1 MRARRPHPKARR
13 GGRLIV
19 VPWFMPR
26 RDEARGA
33 GSLQSV
39 WTAFVVVA
47 LLALGCTV
55 SMAEERPPAVSV
67 VTAGESVL
75 TDRVR
80 VVGSL
85 VAREESIV
93 KVDLADVRI
102 VAVEA
107 EAGDIVQRGDV
118 LARLDATLIN
128 IEQSANAARLAR
140 ADASIKQVESQIEDA
155 ALAHVQARADMERS
169 KQLSAK
175 GFAAEETF
183 ELRQTTLKRAAS
195 ALALAQ
201 QSLWVAQADRRVIVA
216 EGQEIA
222 ARLARTVIT
231 APTDG
236 RILRRTARLGALTSA
251 SGEPLFVIAENGEI
265 ELDADVP
272 EADFARLAVGQAAG
286 IVVLGRG
293 TPLEGRVRLL
303 APELQAGS
311 RLGRARISL
320 PQAGNLSV
328 GAFAR
333 GEVDI
338 ERRGGVFLPATA
350 LSDRAGKVTAQ
361 VVEDGT
367 VAVRILETGL
377 RTAGLVEIRS
387 GVEAGE
393 TVVLR
398 AGNFLV
404 EGDHVTPVDVNYPM
418 AAPSERPI
426 LTSDA
431 AQ

>member
-1 MRARRPHPKARR
+1 LVLA
-13 GGRLIV
+13 
-19 VPWFMPR
+19 
-26 RDEARGA
+26 
-33 GSLQSV
+33 SLV
-39 WTAFVVVA
+39 IGCPVA
-47 LLALGCTV
+47 
-55 SMAEERPPAVSV
+55 MAEERPPAVSV
-67 VTAGESVL
+67 VTARASVM

-85 VAREESIV
+85 VAREESVV

-102 VAVEA
+102 VALEA

-118 LARLDATLIN
+118 LARLDATLIS

-140 ADASIKQVESQIEDA
+140 ADAVIKQVESQIEDA

-169 KQLSAK
+169 KQLSVK
-175 GFAAEETF
+175 GFAADETL

-195 ALALAQ
+195 ALALAE
-201 QSLWVAQADRRVIVA
+201 QSLWVALADRRVIVV

-236 RILRRTARLGALTSA
+236 RILRRTAKLGALTSA
-251 SGEPLFVIAENGEI
+251 NGEPLFVIAENGEI
-265 ELDADVP
+265 ELDAEVP
-272 EADFARLAVGQAAG
+272 EADFARLAVGQAAD
-286 IVVLGRG
+286 IVVLGQ
-293 TPLEGRVRLL
+293 TEPLAGHVRLL
-303 APELQAGS
+303 APELQTGS

-320 PQAGNLSV
+320 PQAGDLSV

-350 LSDRAGKVTAQ
+350 LSDRAGKVSAQ

-367 VAVRILETGL
+367 VVVRILETGL

-398 AGNFLV
+398 AGNFLA
-404 EGDHVTPVDVNYPM
+404 EGDRVAPVGAEYPM
-418 AAPSERPI
+418 ANSSERPI

>member
-1 MRARRPHPKARR
+1 MSWLMLCRLAAGCVGPLRPIRATFLGLA
-13 GGRLIV
+13 
-19 VPWFMPR
+19 
-26 RDEARGA
+26 
-33 GSLQSV
+33 SLV
-39 WTAFVVVA
+39 I
-47 LLALGCTV
+47 GCTV
-55 SMAEERPPAVSV
+55 AMAEERPPAVSV
-67 VTAGESVL
+67 VTARASVM

-85 VAREESIV
+85 VAREESVV
-93 KVDLADVRI
+93 KVDLADVPI

-118 LARLDATLIN
+118 LARLDATLIS
-128 IEQSANAARLAR
+128 IERSANAARLAR
-140 ADASIKQVESQIEDA
+140 ADAAIKQVESRIEDA

-175 GFAAEETF
+175 GFATEETL

-195 ALALAQ
+195 ALALAG
-201 QSLWVAQADRRVIVA
+201 QSLGVAQADRQVIVA

-236 RILRRTARLGALTSA
+236 RILRRAAKLGALTSA
-251 SGEPLFVIAENGEI
+251 NAEPLFVIAENGEI
-265 ELDADVP
+265 ELDAEIP

-286 IVVLGRG
+286 ILVHGRG

-328 GAFAR
+328 GSFAR

-350 LSDRAGKVTAQ
+350 LDDRAGKVTAQ
-361 VVEDGT
+361 VIEDGT
-367 VAVRILETGL
+367 VVVRVLKTGL

-398 AGNFLV
+398 AGNFLA
-404 EGDHVTPVDVNYPM
+404 EGDHVTPVDVDYPM
-418 AAPSERPI
+418 ATASERPI

-431 AQ
+431 AR

>member
-1 MRARRPHPKARR
+1 MLAW
-13 GGRLIV
+13 LV
-19 VPWFMPR
+19 V
-26 RDEARGA
+26 
-33 GSLQSV
+33 
-39 WTAFVVVA
+39 
-47 LLALGCTV
+47 GCTV
-55 SMAEERPPAVSV
+55 AMPEERPPAVSV
-67 VTAGESVL
+67 VTARASVL

-85 VAREESIV
+85 VAREESVV

-118 LARLDATLIN
+118 LARLDATLIS

-140 ADASIKQVESQIEDA
+140 ADAAIQQVESQIEDA

-175 GFAAEETF
+175 GFAADETL

-195 ALALAQ
+195 ALALAK
-201 QSLWVAQADRRVIVA
+201 QSFWVAQADRRVIIA

-222 ARLARTVIT
+222 ARLARTVVK

-236 RILRRTARLGALTSA
+236 RILRRAAKLGALTSA
-251 SGEPLFVIAENGEI
+251 NGEPLFVIAENGEI
-265 ELDADVP
+265 ELDAEVP
-272 EADFARLAVGQAAG
+272 EADFARLAVGQAAS
-286 IVVLGRG
+286 IMVLGRG

-350 LSDRAGKVTAQ
+350 LSDRAGRVTAQ

-367 VAVRILETGL
+367 VVVRILETGL
-377 RTAGLVEIRS
+377 RTAGLVEIGS

-398 AGNFLV
+398 AGNFLA
-404 EGDHVTPVDVNYPM
+404 EGDHVTPVGVDYPM
-418 AAPSERPI
+418 STSSERPI

>member
-1 MRARRPHPKARR
+1 M
-13 GGRLIV
+13 
-19 VPWFMPR
+19 PWFMPS
-26 RDEARGA
+26 RDEGKGA

-47 LLALGCTV
+47 LLALGCTIA
-55 SMAEERPPAVSV
+55 MAEERPSAVSV
-67 VTAGESVL
+67 VTARESVL

-85 VAREESIV
+85 VAREESMV

-107 EAGDIVQRGDV
+107 EAGDIVQQGDV

-140 ADASIKQVESQIEDA
+140 ADAAIKQVESQIEDA

-222 ARLARTVIT
+222 ARLARTVIA

-265 ELDADVP
+265 ELDAEVP

-286 IVVLGRG
+286 VVVLGRG
-293 TPLEGRVRLL
+293 TPLEGRVRLI

-367 VAVRILETGL
+367 VVVRFLETGL

-404 EGDHVTPVDVNYPM
+404 EGDRVAPVEVDYPM

>member
-1 MRARRPHPKARR
+1 MLA
-13 GGRLIV
+13 
-19 VPWFMPR
+19 
-26 RDEARGA
+26 
-33 GSLQSV
+33 SLV
-39 WTAFVVVA
+39 I
-47 LLALGCTV
+47 GCTV
-55 SMAEERPPAVSV
+55 AMAEERPPAVSV
-67 VTAGESVL
+67 VTAGTSVM
-75 TDRVR
+75 TDRVHF
-80 VVGSL
+80 VGSL
-85 VAREESIV
+85 VAREESVV

-102 VAVEA
+102 VSVEA

-118 LARLDATLIN
+118 LARLDATLIS

-140 ADASIKQVESQIEDA
+140 ADAVIKQVESQIEDA

-169 KQLSAK
+169 KQLSAR
-175 GFAAEETF
+175 GFTADETL
-183 ELRQTTLKRAAS
+183 ELRQTMLKRAAS
-195 ALALAQ
+195 ALALAK
-201 QSLWVAQADRRVIVA
+201 QSLGVAQADRRVIVA

-222 ARLARTVIT
+222 ARLARTVIA

-236 RILRRTARLGALTSA
+236 RILRRSAKLGALTSA
-251 SGEPLFVIAENGEI
+251 NAEPLFVIAENGEI
-265 ELDADVP
+265 ELDAEIP

-311 RLGRARISL
+311 RLGRARISI
-320 PQAGNLSV
+320 PQAGSLSV

-350 LSDRAGKVTAQ
+350 LSDRAGRVTAQ

-367 VAVRILETGL
+367 VVIRILETGL

-398 AGNFLV
+398 AGNFLA
-404 EGDHVTPVDVNYPM
+404 EGDHVTPVGVDYPM
-418 AAPSERPI
+418 ATSSERPI

-431 AQ
+431 VQ